1 MCFEGKNCKMII
13 IIIVSIAVILG
24 ILDLALL
31 KIDDQYNI
39 KTHEHSDKPVDILNL
54 PQDDDDD
61 FETKQITNVNE
72 VIADYFEKIKHDE
85 KADWENGTGTL
96 KEKVSEIIG
105 DSNQYGQIA
114 DYVNENEFSKL
125 YEGAKV
131 DADNSL
137 DQGEKENNY
146 EFAIEYALAE
156 ADKLIQDGK
165 H

>member
-1 MCFEGKNCKMII
+1 MCFEGKNCKKII
-13 IIIVSIAVILG
+13 IIIASLAVILG

-39 KTHEHSDKPVDILNL
+39 KTHEHFKPVDILNL

-72 VIADYFEKIKHDE
+72 VIDDYFEKIKHDE

-96 KEKVSEIIG
+96 KEKVTEIIG
-105 DSNQYGQIA
+105 DSNPYAPIA
-114 DYVNENEFSKL
+114 DSVNENEFNKL
-125 YEGAKV
+125 NEGAKV

-137 DQGEKENNY
+137 DREEKENNY
-146 EFAIEYALAE
+146 EIAEEFALIE
-156 ADKLIQDGK
+156 ADKMIQDLK

>member
-72 VIADYFEKIKHDE
+72 VIDDYF
-85 KADWENGTGTL
+85 
-96 KEKVSEIIG
+96 
-105 DSNQYGQIA
+105 
-114 DYVNENEFSKL
+114 
-125 YEGAKV
+125 
-131 DADNSL
+131 
-137 DQGEKENNY
+137 
-146 EFAIEYALAE
+146 
-156 ADKLIQDGK
+156 
-165 H
+165 

>member
-13 IIIVSIAVILG
+13 IIIASIAVILG

-39 KTHEHSDKPVDILNL
+39 KTHEHSNKPVDILNL

-72 VIADYFEKIKHDE
+72 VIDDYFEKIKHDE

-105 DSNQYGQIA
+105 DSNQYAQIA

-146 EFAIEYALAE
+146 EIAEEFALIE
-156 ADKLIQDGK
+156 ADKMIQDWK

>member
-13 IIIVSIAVILG
+13 IIIASIAVILG

-39 KTHEHSDKPVDILNL
+39 KTHEHSNKPVDILNL

-72 VIADYFEKIKHDE
+72 VIDDYFEKIKHDE

-105 DSNQYGQIA
+105 DSNQYAQIA
-114 DYVNENEFSKL
+114 DYVNENEFIKL
-125 YEGAKV
+125 NEGAKV

-146 EFAIEYALAE
+146 EIAEEFALIEAG
-156 ADKLIQDGK
+156 KMIQDLK